1 MEQEIMQKRKTLKW
15 LATLFVGIF
24 FGFRWNILRC
34 GLIKSSSKIKYA

>member
-1 MEQEIMQKRKTLKW
+1 MEQEIMQNANFEW
-15 LATLFVGIF
+15 LATLFVNI